1 MHWANLR
8 SHEELVYMKSHSVE
22 NSLGDSQQVKHKIA
36 RSSEILLSGNLPPKN
51 QEQVFKQILENKR
64 S

>member
-1 MHWANLR
+1 M
-8 SHEELVYMKSHSVE
+8 
-22 NSLGDSQQVKHKIA
+22 GDSQQVKHKIA
-36 RSSEILLSGNLPPKN
+36 ISSEILLSGNLLPKN